1 VRIDA
6 RRALAYVESMRRAL
20 CLLLFAAGAAT
31 ASPLP
36 LDARIGLAQDSREC
50 GEGGDFIRNAA
61 LSRDNGMSREAFL
74 GRLQDDLATIRS
86 FPPSL
91 RWFVRNAADEAFL
104 VAEVQAVYDL
114 PLSPEQ
120 HRPEFIG
127 RCLAR
132 PAG

>member
-1 VRIDA
+1 
-6 RRALAYVESMRRAL
+6 MRTAL
-20 CLLLFAAGAAT
+20 CLLLLAAAGPAA

-36 LDARIGLAQDSREC
+36 LQPATGLAQSTGEC
-50 GEGGDFIRNAA
+50 NEGGDFIRNAA
-61 LSRDNGMSREAFL
+61 FSRDNGMSREAFL

-86 FPPSL
+86 FSPSL
-91 RWFVRNAADEAFL
+91 RWFVRNEADEAFL
-104 VAEVQAVYDL
+104 IAEVQSVYDL

-120 HRPEFIG
+120 HRPGFIR